1 MCLYVSLSRRPEL
14 RSDDDCLH
22 LAGLL
27 VDLQLDCFKHYSPEM
42 LAAAARLLR
51 FEVRVCCVR
60 NRIRDGSAGE

>member
-1 MCLYVSLSRRPEL
+1 MSLYESLSRRPEL

-22 LAGLL
+22 IAGLL

-51 FEVRVCCVR
+51 FEVCARAFFR
-60 NRIRDGSAGE
+60 SDRAETAK